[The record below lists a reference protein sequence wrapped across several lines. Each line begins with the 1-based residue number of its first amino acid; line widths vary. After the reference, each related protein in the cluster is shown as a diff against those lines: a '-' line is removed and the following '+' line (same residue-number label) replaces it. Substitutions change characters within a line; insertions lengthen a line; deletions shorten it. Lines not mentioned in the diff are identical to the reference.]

1 MKNIKDILNEKDV
14 TAETPKLPKGHRAEF
29 LEKLATT
36 EGIPAPKSKFYYWKN
51 IAAACVL
58 FIGIGAFI
66 YTNYGKEEIQESSLF
81 TEMKSIEDQYLQS
94 IADEWK
100 SFELTANDTHLVK
113 KYKERLENLDA
124 SYQELKQEFL
134 VQKNSLTT
142 LEKMIK
148 NLQMRLS
155 LLQEIQ
161 QHLKRLQDEQN
172 NI

>member
-1 MKNIKDILNEKDV
+1 MNNIKNILNENDD
-14 TAETPKLPKGHRAEF
+14 TMETPTLPKGHRAEF
-29 LEKLATT
+29 LNKLSASEEIAAEKT
-36 EGIPAPKSKFYYWKN
+36 PFFYWKS

-58 FIGIGAFI
+58 LLGIGAFI
-66 YTNYGKEEIQESSLF
+66 YSNFGKEETEQSSLF
-81 TEMKSIEDQYLQS
+81 VEMKSIEDQYLQN
-94 IADEWK
+94 IANEWEA
-100 SFELTANDTHLVK
+100 FQLTANDAHLVK
-113 KYKERLENLDA
+113 KYKERLGNLDA

-142 LEKMIK
+142 LEKMIQ

-161 QHLKRLQDEQN
+161 QHLKRLEDEQN

>member
-1 MKNIKDILNEKDV
+1 MKNIKDILNENDE
-14 TAETPKLPKGHRAEF
+14 TMETPMLPTGHRNEF
-29 LEKLATT
+29 LEKLSTR
-36 EGIPAPKSKFYYWKN
+36 EGITSTEKKFHYWKS

-58 FIGIGAFI
+58 LLGIGAFI
-66 YTNYGKEEIQESSLF
+66 YSNSSGEEVQESSLF
-81 TEMKSIEDQYLQS
+81 VEMKSIENQYLQN
-94 IADEWK
+94 IAKEWE
-100 SFELTANDTHLVK
+100 SFQLTATDKSLVK

-161 QHLKRLQDEQN
+161 QHLKRLEDEQK